1 MFDYIIVGAGSAG
14 CLLAERLSAN
24 PRTQVCLLEAGPP
37 DRSPLIHMPI
47 GIALLS
53 KSKTLNW
60 AFETQPQANLDGR
73 RLFWPR
79 GKTLGGSSSINAMV
93 YIRGHRDDYDA
104 WGEAVDPIWS
114 YDNVLPLFRA
124 MESNERFG
132 ADAFHGGDGE
142 LHVSDLRTRNPL
154 SDAFVEAGQQVRFP
168 HAVDFNG
175 EMQDGVGLYQVT
187 QHKGRRWSSARAFLS
202 KAKGRPNLQ
211 IVTGARATRIILEGR
226 KAVGVTYAVGG
237 KLVDVRTRGGEVILS
252 GGSINS
258 PQLLMLS
265 GIGDAAELN
274 AHGIPVVVDL
284 PAVGKNLQDHLDITV
299 MHEANDH
306 TAIGIA
312 PSFIPRALAGAFS
325 YAFLR
330 KGFLTS
336 NVAEAGGFVKSTPSL
351 SRPNLQFHFLPTLLK
366 DHGREIALGYGYT
379 LHVCDLLPKSRGR
392 IGLTSPDPLDDPL
405 IDPGYLSAPE
415 DIETMVAAVKIGRQI
430 LSAPSMAAF
439 SKTELVPGPSVQ
451 SDADIVAD
459 IRRRAETIY
468 HPVGTCRMGRD
479 PESVVDPSLRVRGVQ
494 GLRVVDASVMPT
506 LVAGNTNAPTMM
518 IAERAAELILG
529 KTKLAPSADMEAVRQ
544 LVAEI
549 SDTASLL

>member
-24 PRTQVCLLEAGPP
+24 PRTKVCLLEAGPT
-37 DRSPLIHMPI
+37 DGSLFIHMPI

-53 KSKTLNW
+53 KSKMLNW
-60 AFETQPQANLDGR
+60 AFETEPQANLNGR

-104 WGEAVDPIWS
+104 WAEAASPIWS
-114 YDNVLPLFRA
+114 YDNVLPLFKA
-124 MESNERFG
+124 METNAKFG
-132 ADAFHGGDGE
+132 ACDYHGGAGD
-142 LHVSDLRTRNPL
+142 LHVCDLPTRNRL
-154 SDAFVEAGQQVRFP
+154 SEAFVEAGRELQYP
-168 HAVDFNG
+168 YSVDFNA
-175 EMQDGVGLYQVT
+175 ETHEGVGFYQVT
-187 QHKGRRWSSARAFLS
+187 QHRGRRWSSARAFLS
-202 KAKGRPNLQ
+202 KAKGRPNLR

-226 KAVGVTYAVGG
+226 KTVGVTYAVGG
-237 KLVDVRTRGGEVILS
+237 KLVDVRTQGEVILAS
-252 GGSINS
+252 GAVNS
-258 PQLLMLS
+258 PQLLLLS

-274 AHGIPVVVDL
+274 ALGIPVVVNL
-284 PAVGKNLQDHLDITV
+284 PSVGKNLQDHLDITI
-299 MHEANDH
+299 MHEANDR
-306 TAIGIA
+306 TPIGIA

-325 YAFLR
+325 YTFLR

-336 NVAEAGGFVKSTPSL
+336 NVAESGGFVKSSPSR

-366 DHGREIALGYGYT
+366 DHGRQIALGYGFT

-392 IGLTSPDPLDDPL
+392 IGLQSPDPLDDPL
-405 IDPGYLSAPE
+405 IDPNYLSAPE
-415 DIETMVAAVKIGRQI
+415 DLETMVAAVRLGRQI

-451 SDADIVAD
+451 SEAEIIAD
-459 IRRRAETIY
+459 IRQRAETIY

-479 PESVVDPSLRVRGVQ
+479 SESVVDPSLRVRGVE
-494 GLRVVDASVMPT
+494 GLRVVDASIMPT

-518 IAERAAELILG
+518 IAERAAGIILG
-529 KTKLAPSADMEAVRQ
+529 EQEVGVARSREA
-544 LVAEI
+544 A
-549 SDTASLL
+549 A

>member
-24 PRTQVCLLEAGPP
+24 PRTRVCLLEAGPP
-37 DRSPLIHMPI
+37 DRSLLIHMPI

-53 KSKTLNW
+53 QSKTLNW

-79 GKTLGGSSSINAMV
+79 GKTLGGSCSINAMV

-104 WGEAVDPIWS
+104 WGEAADPIWS
-114 YDNVLPLFRA
+114 YENVLPLFRA

-132 ADAFHGGDGE
+132 AGEFHGVDGE
-142 LHVSDLRTRNPL
+142 LHVSDLRTLNPL
-154 SDAFVEAGQQVRFP
+154 SSAFVEAGQQIQFP
-168 HAVDFNG
+168 HSLDFNG
-175 EMQDGVGLYQVT
+175 ETQEGVGLYQVT

-202 KAKGRPNLQ
+202 KAKGRPNLR
-211 IVTGARATRIILEGR
+211 IITGARATRIILEGR
-226 KAVGVTYAVGG
+226 KAVGVTYAKRG
-237 KLVDVRTRGGEVILS
+237 KLVDLRTSGGEAILS
-252 GGSINS
+252 GGAVNS
-258 PQLLMLS
+258 PQLLLLS
-265 GIGDAAELN
+265 GIGGAAELN
-274 AHGIPVVVDL
+274 ALGIPVVVDI
-284 PAVGKNLQDHLDITV
+284 PAVGKNLQDHLDITI
-299 MHEANDH
+299 MHEANDR
-306 TAIGIA
+306 TPIGIA
-312 PSFIPRALAGAFS
+312 PSFIPRALAGALS
-325 YAFLR
+325 YALLR

-336 NVAEAGGFVKSTPSL
+336 NVAEAGGFVKSSHGQKQ
-351 SRPNLQFHFLPTLLK
+351 PNLQFHFLPTLLK
-366 DHGREIALGYGYT
+366 DHGRELALGYGYT

-392 IGLTSPDPLDDPL
+392 VGLKSRDPLDDPL

-415 DIETMVAAVKIGRQI
+415 DIQTMISAVKIGRQV
-430 LSAPSMAAF
+430 LSAPSMAAY

-479 PESVVDPSLRVRGVQ
+479 PQSVVDPALRVRGVQ

-529 KTKLAPSADMEAVRQ
+529 KTKLASGASGEA
-544 LVAEI
+544 LH
-549 SDTASLL
+549 

>member
-24 PRTQVCLLEAGPP
+24 PRTRVCLLEAGPS

-47 GIALLS
+47 GIALLA

-60 AFETQPQANLDGR
+60 AFETQPQANLGGR

-93 YIRGHRDDYDA
+93 YIRGHRDDYDS
-104 WGEAVDPIWS
+104 WGEAADPIWS

-132 ADAFHGGDGE
+132 TDAFHGGDGE

-154 SDAFVEAGQQVRFP
+154 SDAFLEAGQQAQFP
-168 HAVDFNG
+168 RAVDFNG
-175 EMQDGVGLYQVT
+175 ETQDGVGLYQVT

-202 KAKGRPNLQ
+202 KAKGRPNLR
-211 IVTGARATRIILEGR
+211 IVTGARATRIILEDR

-237 KLVDVRTRGGEVILS
+237 KLVDVRTREGEVILS
-252 GGSINS
+252 GGAVNS
-258 PQLLMLS
+258 PQLLLLS

-274 AHGIPVVVDL
+274 AFGIPVVVDL
-284 PAVGKNLQDHLDITV
+284 PAVGKNLQDHLDITI

-306 TAIGIA
+306 TPIGIA
-312 PSFIPRALAGAFS
+312 PSFIPRALSGAFS

-336 NVAEAGGFVKSTPSL
+336 NVAEAGGFVKSTPSR

-366 DHGREIALGYGYT
+366 DHGREIAFGYGYT

-392 IGLTSPDPLDDPL
+392 IGLTSPNPLDDPL
-405 IDPGYLSAPE
+405 IDPSYLSAPE

-439 SKTELVPGPSVQ
+439 SKTELVPGPAVQ
-451 SDADIVAD
+451 SKADIVAD

-479 PESVVDPSLRVRGVQ
+479 PQSVVDPSLRVRGVQ

-529 KTKLAPSADMEAVRQ
+529 ETKLALSTDMEAAR
-544 LVAEI
+544 
-549 SDTASLL
+549 

>member
-1 MFDYIIVGAGSAG
+1 
-14 CLLAERLSAN
+14 
-24 PRTQVCLLEAGPP
+24 
-37 DRSPLIHMPI
+37 MPI

-104 WGEAVDPIWS
+104 WGEAADSIWS
-114 YDNVLPLFRA
+114 YENVLPLFKA
-124 MESNERFG
+124 MEANERFG
-132 ADAFHGGDGE
+132 ASEFHGGDGE
-142 LHVSDLRTRNPL
+142 LHVSDLRTLNPL
-154 SDAFVEAGQQVRFP
+154 SEAFVEAGQQIQFP
-168 HAVDFNG
+168 HAADFNAG
-175 EMQDGVGLYQVT
+175 TQEGVGLYQVT

-202 KAKGRPNLQ
+202 KAKRRPNLR
-211 IVTGARATRIILEGR
+211 IITGARATRIILEGR
-226 KAVGVTYAVGG
+226 KAVGVTYATGG
-237 KLVDVRTRGGEVILS
+237 KLVDVRTKGGEVILS
-252 GGSINS
+252 GGAVNS
-258 PQLLMLS
+258 PQLLLLS
-265 GIGDAAELN
+265 GIGGAAELN
-274 AHGIPVVVDL
+274 ALGIPVVVDL
-284 PAVGKNLQDHLDITV
+284 PAVGKNLQDHLDITI
-299 MHEANDH
+299 MHEANDR
-306 TAIGIA
+306 TPIGIA
-312 PSFIPRALAGAFS
+312 PSFIPRALAGALS
-325 YAFLR
+325 YALLR

-336 NVAEAGGFVKSTPSL
+336 NVAEAGGFVKSSPEQN
-351 SRPNLQFHFLPTLLK
+351 RPNLQFHFLPTLLK
-366 DHGREIALGYGYT
+366 DHGRELALGYGYT

-392 IGLTSPDPLDDPL
+392 IGLKSPNPLDDPL

-415 DIETMVAAVKIGRQI
+415 DIQTMISAVKIGRQI
-430 LSAPSMAAF
+430 LSAPSMTAY

-451 SDADIVAD
+451 SEADIVAD

-479 PESVVDPSLRVRGVQ
+479 PQSVVDPALRVRGIQ

-529 KTKLAPSADMEAVRQ
+529 KVKLASG
-544 LVAEI
+544 
-549 SDTASLL
+549 ASGQASR